1 MRAVVTGAT
10 NGIGE
15 AIARRLAGEGLTV
28 TLVGRTNERLQAARE
43 RIDAAV
49 PGADL
54 VLERADLAELAQVRD
69 LAGRLLAGP
78 LPDAVVSNA
87 ALVTTLDRVT
97 TDALPRVLAV
107 NHLAPYLL
115 LRTLAAALDRARL
128 IVVGADPV
136 SLARRPVD
144 LDDLTFAHPERL
156 GEPAEL
162 RPFFAY
168 GRTKNM
174 NAMFVYALARRLAGT
189 GITVNGAHPG
199 IIAGTGLSREV
210 PGLGA
215 LVRQAFRSG
224 QLPPPGPQPGVA
236 VIGHFPNTLGAAAP
250 GQMPWGYPQVQ
261 EAARRLRSPRGRG
274 YPFGKKITRGP
285 RSRREL
291 AGSGASRLLERLGQG
306 LQGGQGGAQRLF
318 LLVGELVDAL
328 GDDGGALSLDSP
340 VDFLTR
346 RRGDDRGAAQVRG
359 VGDPADQLQFLQP
372 PDDARQHGRVQPF
385 KIGELGQVDRPA
397 EHHQPEHRGLR
408 RRQPLTR

>member
-224 QLPPPGPQPGVA
+224 QLPPPGPQPGA
-236 VIGHFPNTLGAAAP
+236 HGLSAFP
-250 GQMPWGYPQVQ
+250 
-261 EAARRLRSPRGRG
+261 RRW
-274 YPFGKKITRGP
+274 
-285 RSRREL
+285 L
-291 AGSGASRLLERLGQG
+291 AGYR
-306 LQGGQGGAQRLF
+306 
-318 LLVGELVDAL
+318 
-328 GDDGGALSLDSP
+328 
-340 VDFLTR
+340 
-346 RRGDDRGAAQVRG
+346 AA
-359 VGDPADQLQFLQP
+359 
-372 PDDARQHGRVQPF
+372 
-385 KIGELGQVDRPA
+385 
-397 EHHQPEHRGLR
+397 HRS
-408 RRQPLTR
+408 TAA